1 MLVTWTPR
9 RTDRSAINLR
19 RFNANKEDAVEPPVP
34 SAERLVVLLRI
45 HGTATIRSLLVA
57 VSPFSDMKISDSPE
71 ARPNS
76 QSPIAN
82 SQLSFGLSQT
92 SWLLAI
98 GYRLCGRAS
107 GEPAKPVSSK
117 YPFPFT
123 GCCCSVP
130 RTRTHPSQ
138 YLIPTLS
145 SCSST
150 GVLISTSNPSF
161 SIFRCHPIG

>member
-92 SWLLAI
+92 SWLLVI
-98 GYRLCGRAS
+98 GYADELQAS
-107 GEPAKPVSSK
+107 PQSLSAPSTLSHSPDVGVLSLEPGHILPNIEPQRS
-117 YPFPFT
+117 PP
-123 GCCCSVP
+123 VP
-130 RTRTHPSQ
+130 RPG
-138 YLIPTLS
+138 Y
-145 SCSST
+145 
-150 GVLISTSNPSF
+150 
-161 SIFRCHPIG
+161 

>member
-1 MLVTWTPR
+1 MWVSWTPQR
-9 RTDRSAINLR
+9 RDGSEITLC
-19 RFNANKEDAVEPPVP
+19 FLNANKKAPVDPPVP

-107 GEPAKPVSSK
+107 GESAKPVRSK
-117 YPFPFT
+117 
-123 GCCCSVP
+123 
-130 RTRTHPSQ
+130 
-138 YLIPTLS
+138 
-145 SCSST
+145 
-150 GVLISTSNPSF
+150 
-161 SIFRCHPIG
+161 